1 MTMLEYRTR
10 LGSLVTA
17 AGVLQILAGLGAW
30 LTVRSQLADEKIVVP
45 ATAPRFANRVVRG
58 PLTAFE
64 EADVIRQL
72 TLNATGG
79 RAYGELPEDDPM
91 AEFARDAALIR
102 SSLFTSVLA
111 FGVAGMQVAL
121 GAVFVVIGA
130 ALRMLQPATT
140 HGRS

>member
-1 MTMLEYRTR
+1 MNNIGRR
-10 LGSLVTA
+10 KF
-17 AGVLQILAGLGAW
+17 I
-30 LTVRSQLADEKIVVP
+30 QLSVV
-45 ATAPRFANRVVRG
+45 A
-58 PLTAFE
+58 
-64 EADVIRQL
+64 
-72 TLNATGG
+72 ATGG
-79 RAYGELPEDDPM
+79 LLAGHRSVYAADLPQLSEDDPM